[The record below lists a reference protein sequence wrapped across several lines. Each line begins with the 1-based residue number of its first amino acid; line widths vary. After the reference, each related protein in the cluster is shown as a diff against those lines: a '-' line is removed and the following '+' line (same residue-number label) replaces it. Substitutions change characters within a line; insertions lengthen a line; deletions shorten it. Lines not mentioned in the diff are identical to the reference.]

1 MENEVEIWKDV
12 VGYED
17 YFQVSN
23 FGNVFSKRTKRQLVK
38 ISNQKG
44 YLLINTRL
52 NGRKSKAISLRIH
65 RMVANA
71 FLEPPSEEIVE
82 ECKKHF
88 YKKVLVNHKDCD
100 KTNNHVDN
108 LEWCTPKQNSEH
120 SVLNGLQ
127 VNIPRYGLEN
137 KQFQLTEEQVEYI
150 KNNYIKGSREFGSVG
165 LARKLGVGR
174 GSIRTAVEVYLT

>member
-23 FGNVFSKRTKRQLVK
+23 FGNVFSKRTNRQLAK
-38 ISNQKG
+38 ISNHSG
-44 YLLINTRL
+44 YLVINSRL
-52 NGRKSKAISLRIH
+52 NGRASKAISLRVH
-65 RMVANA
+65 RMVADA
-71 FLEPPSEEIVE
+71 FLEPPSDEIRD
-82 ECKKHF
+82 ECSKHF

-100 KTNNHVDN
+100 KTNNHVSN

-120 SVLNGLQ
+120 AIANGLMSW
-127 VNIPRYGLEN
+127 EA
-137 KQFQLTEEQVEYI
+137 LTKEQIEYI
-150 KNNYIKGSREFGSVG
+150 KNNYVKGSKEFGSRG

-174 GSIRTAVEVYLT
+174 KSVRTVIATLD